1 MRSDFDVVVAKKILL
16 YGWWYVAFLT
26 LSPHQ
31 VCTGMTPSAM
41 AHAASVPITTLNN
54 GQSMPLL
61 GLGTWKSEPGLVK
74 AAVKAAIAMGYR
86 HIDCA
91 HIYGNEKEIGE
102 ALSEIF
108 AEGICDRQ
116 DLFVT
121 SKLWNDSHG
130 IDEVVPALQV
140 TLANL
145 QLDYLDMY
153 LSKYSCAKKCATL
166 ICSLALSPP
175 HPSYNLLIVRYSPLA
190 GRHDQA
196 GHRLAVRQE
205 VLFVN
210 GASHPDYLA
219 GYGSMCP
226 GRLVQGHWSE

>member
-1 MRSDFDVVVAKKILL
+1 
-16 YGWWYVAFLT
+16 
-26 LSPHQ
+26 
-31 VCTGMTPSAM
+31 MTPSSAM
-41 AHAASVPITTLNN
+41 ALHAVPTTTLNN

-102 ALSEIF
+102 AFLEVF
-108 AEGICDRQ
+108 AEGICERR

-130 IDEVVPALQV
+130 LAEVMPALHE

-153 LSKYSCAKKCATL
+153 LSKCGCT
-166 ICSLALSPP
+166 
-175 HPSYNLLIVRYSPLA
+175 V
-190 GRHDQA
+190 
-196 GHRLAVRQE
+196 
-205 VLFVN
+205 
-210 GASHPDYLA
+210 
-219 GYGSMCP
+219 
-226 GRLVQGHWSE
+226 

>member
-1 MRSDFDVVVAKKILL
+1 VRRSDPEFTTEIAERRGRLHVWSVRDAIPMSARWAKQASTMRVDGGTYVVICCSGTPTRPKSILGYGVIGAQKITVGPPWISMWLQRIP
-16 YGWWYVAFLT
+16 GWWYVAFLLT
-26 LSPHQ
+26 LSLLQ

-41 AHAASVPITTLNN
+41 AHHVVVPTTTLNN

-74 AAVKAAIAMGYR
+74 AAVKAAITMGYR

-102 ALSEIF
+102 ALSEVF

-130 IDEVVPALQV
+130 IDEVMPALQV

-153 LSKYSCAKKCATL
+153 LSK
-166 ICSLALSPP
+166 
-175 HPSYNLLIVRYSPLA
+175 
-190 GRHDQA
+190 
-196 GHRLAVRQE
+196 
-205 VLFVN
+205 
-210 GASHPDYLA
+210 
-219 GYGSMCP
+219 
-226 GRLVQGHWSE
+226 